1 MSMLPSLM
9 ISNLSHRISYGSEN
23 NLNNYKKDRDHDHQY
38 ALITLIHA
46 KKQNYLRSKNELILS
61 FYVFSLHLL
70 DESALQYLKIF
81 ERVDCLAV

>member
-1 MSMLPSLM
+1 MLPSLM

-61 FYVFSLHLL
+61 FYLHLL

-81 ERVDCLAV
+81 ERVGCLAV